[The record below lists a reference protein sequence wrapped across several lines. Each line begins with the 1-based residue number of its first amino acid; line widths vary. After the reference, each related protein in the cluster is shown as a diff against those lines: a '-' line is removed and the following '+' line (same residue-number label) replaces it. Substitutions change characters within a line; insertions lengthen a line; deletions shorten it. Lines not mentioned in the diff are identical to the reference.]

1 MQEESKGFGNNYD
14 HEATRQF
21 FRRWWKVLLIVFVLG
36 IIASCIAAWCIKPLY
51 KSSAVIFPTNS
62 NRLSK
67 AIMDYHY
74 SLDFMDYGIERDCEY
89 AIQIL
94 SSKRMEKA
102 VCDRFNLMEH
112 YGIPA
117 DDEHKLFKLDEQY
130 QSNITV
136 KRTEF
141 LGVEIGVLDQ
151 DPQWAADIANY
162 IAANYDTVCH
172 RIHHDR
178 ATDAA
183 RIMQGVCD
191 DLQQEIRDL
200 QDSMRARP
208 QYAAGMQQLLADK
221 CKELADLQTRAA
233 QTRVDMD
240 QEVSYKFLLDQA
252 EVADKKA
259 YPKRAVIVLLGT
271 FGALVMCILLLLLLD
286 YFKKEEDGENGSRPT
301 PPLS

>member
-21 FRRWWKVLLIVFVLG
+21 FRRWWKVLLIVFVVG
-36 IIASCIAAWCIKPLY
+36 AIGSGIAAWLIKPLY

-94 SSKRMEKA
+94 SSKRMEQA
-102 VCDRFNLMEH
+102 VCDHFNLLEH

-117 DDEHKLFKLDEQY
+117 DNEHKLFKLDEQY

-141 LGVEIGVLDQ
+141 LGVEIAVLDK
-151 DPQWAADIANY
+151 DPVWAADIANY
-162 IAANYDTVCH
+162 IATMYDTLCH
-172 RIHHDR
+172 EIHHDR
-178 ATDAA
+178 ATSAA
-183 RIMQGVCD
+183 EVMNDVCATMEH
-191 DLQQEIRDL
+191 EI
-200 QDSMRARP
+200 DSMS
-208 QYAAGMQQLLADK
+208 QLPKTSWRDKLIEDK
-221 CKELADLQTRAA
+221 CEQLADLQTRAT
-233 QTRVDMD
+233 QTNIDKEL
-240 QEVSYKFLLDQA
+240 EVSYKYNVDKA
-252 EVADKKA
+252 TPADKKA
-259 YPKRAVIVLLGT
+259 YPKRLIIILGGSLGAVVVAIFALLA
-271 FGALVMCILLLLLLD
+271 FA
-286 YFKKEEDGENGSRPT
+286 KKEE
-301 PPLS
+301 